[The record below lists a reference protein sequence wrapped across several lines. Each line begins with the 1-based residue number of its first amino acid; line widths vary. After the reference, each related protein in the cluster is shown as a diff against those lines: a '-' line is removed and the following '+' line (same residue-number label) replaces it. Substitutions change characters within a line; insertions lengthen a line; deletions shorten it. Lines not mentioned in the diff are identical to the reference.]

1 LNPRTEFSS
10 CTTIKICADNDKQ
23 RNTLEPQFAHVNPL
37 ASLNTILGRSESS
50 TDELVAWMI
59 KNKTTWALS
68 VFSSTDIVVMPQY
81 INDAV
86 DWISDEK

>member
-1 LNPRTEFSS
+1 
-10 CTTIKICADNDKQ
+10 
-23 RNTLEPQFAHVNPL
+23 
-37 ASLNTILGRSESS
+37 LNTILGRSESG